1 MIQRVLVID
10 DSETDQFICS
20 CVLEEHNE
28 SIEIIKAYDGKE
40 GLEILATLDKHPELI
55 LLDINMPR
63 MNGHE
68 FLEEYHATY
77 DNPTSVVV
85 MLTSSSQL
93 QDKEEAMR
101 YAFVKEYQQKPLSAD
116 AVLRLET
123 VLSI

>member
-68 FLEEYHATY
+68 FLEEYQATY

-101 YAFVKEYQQKPLSAD
+101 YGFVKEYQQKPLSAD

-123 VLSI
+123 ALSI

>member
-20 CVLEEHNE
+20 CVLEEHNS

-40 GLEILATLDKHPELI
+40 GLEILATLDTPPELI

-68 FLEEYHATY
+68 FLIEYNSIY
-77 DNPTSVVV
+77 DNPASVVV
-85 MLTSSSQL
+85 MLTSSAKTFICRFCSLFGICFSQL
-93 QDKEEAMR
+93 VFQ
-101 YAFVKEYQQKPLSAD
+101 
-116 AVLRLET
+116 
-123 VLSI
+123 